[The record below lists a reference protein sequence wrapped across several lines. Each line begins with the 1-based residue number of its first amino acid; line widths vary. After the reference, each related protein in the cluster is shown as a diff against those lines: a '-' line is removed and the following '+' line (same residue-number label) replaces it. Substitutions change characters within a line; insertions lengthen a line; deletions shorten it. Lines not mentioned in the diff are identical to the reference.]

1 MTQVGGGEQDILSP
15 TRHQYGIFR
24 GVIFGD
30 DDMMNLNKWPL
41 FDKPVGLTGSTSF
54 QTLVEVKAKV

>member
-1 MTQVGGGEQDILSP
+1 MTQLGGGEQGVLSP

-30 DDMMNLNKWPL
+30 DDMMNLNKRHL
-41 FDKPVGLTGSTSF
+41 FNKPVSLTGSTSF
-54 QTLVEVKAKV
+54 QTLVEVEV